1 MANLIY
7 NMLGGAETNNEN
19 KRIINEN
26 DKSSIKSYNI
36 SMLIISIIAIIV
48 IVILFSQNF
57 HKYINTF
64 LMISFAICVF
74 IIINS
79 LGYFLINNINLLSID
94 TNQLL
99 INSSSKY
106 YMRNLIYPIIIISI
120 LILCN
125 IPRDIP
131 DDNYNNY
138 ILNYLF
144 NNKNT
149 DYIIQIG
156 LLLIPVIIGLSELLS
171 NKDMIFYNVILYY
184 GFIGGIL
191 GIILILFTFI
201 CGFIGDKIPFKVIEL
216 NYMAENEIKTNILGK
231 TFGIFNTIVLILTN
245 LTQRT
250 GGIIYMSI
258 IQLILISIS
267 YFVLKI
273 GSSGFIFG
281 MLLIIILQIVVF
293 KLSEVLNPIEQGTNG
308 VLNMDIVLYII
319 FLILFILYY
328 KNSVI

>member
-184 GFIGGIL
+184 GFI
-191 GIILILFTFI
+191 
-201 CGFIGDKIPFKVIEL
+201 
-216 NYMAENEIKTNILGK
+216 
-231 TFGIFNTIVLILTN
+231 
-245 LTQRT
+245 
-250 GGIIYMSI
+250 
-258 IQLILISIS
+258 
-267 YFVLKI
+267 
-273 GSSGFIFG
+273 
-281 MLLIIILQIVVF
+281 
-293 KLSEVLNPIEQGTNG
+293 
-308 VLNMDIVLYII
+308 
-319 FLILFILYY
+319 
-328 KNSVI
+328 

>member
-26 DKSSIKSYNI
+26 DKSSIESYNI

-48 IVILFSQNF
+48 ILFYINF
-57 HKYINTF
+57 SKSVNTF
-64 LMISFAICVF
+64 LMILFAICVF

-144 NNKNT
+144 NNKKT

-171 NKDMIFYNVILYY
+171 NKDNS
-184 GFIGGIL
+184 
-191 GIILILFTFI
+191 
-201 CGFIGDKIPFKVIEL
+201 KK
-216 NYMAENEIKTNILGK
+216 
-231 TFGIFNTIVLILTN
+231 
-245 LTQRT
+245 
-250 GGIIYMSI
+250 
-258 IQLILISIS
+258 
-267 YFVLKI
+267 
-273 GSSGFIFG
+273 
-281 MLLIIILQIVVF
+281 IVVS
-293 KLSEVLNPIEQGTNG
+293 LE
-308 VLNMDIVLYII
+308 MY
-319 FLILFILYY
+319 
-328 KNSVI
+328 

>member
-26 DKSSIKSYNI
+26 DKSSIESYNI

-48 IVILFSQNF
+48 ILFYINF
-57 HKYINTF
+57 SKSVNTF
-64 LMISFAICVF
+64 LMILFAICVF

-144 NNKNT
+144 NNKKT

-201 CGFIGDKIPFKVIEL
+201 CGFIVDIIPFKVIDI
-216 NYMAENEIKTNILGK
+216 NYMVENDIKTNILAK

-267 YFVLKI
+267 HFVLKI
-273 GSSGFIFG
+273 GSNGFIFG

-293 KLSEVLNPIEQGTNG
+293 KLSEVLNPIEQGTDG